1 MTAMGPPPISLD
13 AIRGCFEGAVPSLL
27 ASCAPDGTPNIT
39 YVSQVHYVDRE
50 HVALTFQFFNKTR
63 QNILANP
70 QATVFTADIDTGRRY
85 LLRLQYLRTESSGPL
100 FESMK
105 AKLAGIASH
114 TGMAGVFK
122 LQGSDVYRVV
132 GIERLPGAPLAP
144 KPPRYNAMSALRQI
158 AQRLAAAS
166 DLRLLLDDA
175 LAALDEH
182 MGVQHAMVLLVEEC
196 ADRPP
201 RLYTVA
207 TRGYADSGVGSEIA
221 YGQGV
226 IGVAAAQA
234 TPIRI
239 SHFSAEYSYGRA
251 MRAQWLASDAC
262 AALETEIPLPGLA
275 EPQSQLA
282 VPIVLG
288 RRVVGVLYVESEQ
301 PGWFSYDD
309 EDALMTVATHLGAT
323 IAALQTAAESPDDAH
338 AAGNG
343 GSGGHGAAAA
353 AAAAPPVHEP
363 APPAVVRRYR
373 VNDSVFVNDD
383 YLIKGVAGAIL
394 WKLVNDV
401 AAGRR
406 EEFTNR
412 ELRLDPSLKLPD
424 IADNL
429 EARLILL
436 QRRLAERC
444 SFIAIEKTGRGRF
457 RLRVD
462 RALQLLDA

>member
-1 MTAMGPPPISLD
+1 MSPAAAAPSLE
-13 AIRGCFEGAVPSLL
+13 AIRGCFEGAAPSLL
-27 ASCAPDGTPNIT
+27 ASCAADGTPNIT

-50 HVALTFQFFNKTR
+50 HVALTFQFFSKTR
-63 QNILANP
+63 ENILANP
-70 QATVFTADIDTGRRY
+70 QATVFTVDVTTGARY
-85 LLRLQYLRTESSGPL
+85 LMHLTYLRTEDSGPL

-114 TGMAGVFK
+114 TGMSGVFK
-122 LQGSDVYRVV
+122 LRGADVYRVERV
-132 GIERLPGAPLAP
+132 ERLPGISLPPPA
-144 KPPRYNAMSALRQI
+144 PRYNAMSALRQI

-182 MGVQHAMVLLVEEC
+182 MGIRHAMVLLAEIC
-196 ADRPP
+196 AQRPP

-207 TRGYADSGVGSEIA
+207 TRGYADSGVGSELPF
-221 YGQGV
+221 GHGV
-226 IGVAAAQA
+226 IGMAAAQA
-234 TPIRI
+234 IPIRI
-239 SHFSAEYSYGRA
+239 SHFAAEYAYSRT
-251 MRAQWLASDAC
+251 MRAQWLAAGGSDGI
-262 AALETEIPLPGLA
+262 ETEIPLPGLA

-288 RRVVGVLYVESEQ
+288 RRVVGVLYVESPQ
-301 PGWFSYDD
+301 PACFSYDD
-309 EDALMTVATHLGAT
+309 EDALMAVATHLGAT
-323 IAALQTAAESPDDAH
+323 IAALQTAAEASEEPRVM
-338 AAGNG
+338 
-343 GSGGHGAAAA
+343 
-353 AAAAPPVHEP
+353 APPSVAP
-363 APPAVVRRYR
+363 APTPSMMPTPQSPAVIRRYR
-373 VNDSVFVNDD
+373 VNDSVFIDDD
-383 YLIKGVAGAIL
+383 YLIKGVAGAIF

-412 ELRLDPSLKLPD
+412 ELRLDPTLKLPD

-444 SFIAIEKTGRGRF
+444 PFLAIEKTGRGRF
-457 RLRVD
+457 RLKMGREV
-462 RALQLLDA
+462 RLIEA

>member
-1 MTAMGPPPISLD
+1 MPMALSLD
-13 AIRGCFEGAVPSLL
+13 AIRGCFEGAVPALL

-70 QATVFTADIDTGRRY
+70 QATVFVADIDTGGRY
-85 LLRLQYLRTESSGPL
+85 LLRLQYLRTEAGGPL

-114 TGMAGVFK
+114 TGMSGVFK
-122 LQGSDVYRVV
+122 LQGSDVYRVLAV
-132 GIERLPGAPLAP
+132 ERLPGTPLP
-144 KPPRYNAMSALRQI
+144 LKPPRYNAMSALRQI
-158 AQRLAAAS
+158 AQRLSAAS

-175 LAALDEH
+175 LAALEEH
-182 MGVQHAMVLLVEEC
+182 TGVRHSMVLLAEVC
-196 ADRPP
+196 PQRPP

-207 TRGYADSGVGSEIA
+207 TRGYADSGVGSEIP
-221 YGQGV
+221 YGRGV

-239 SHFSAEYSYGRA
+239 SHFAAEYSYGRA
-251 MRAQWLASDAC
+251 MREQWLASGALDAP
-262 AALETEIPLPGLA
+262 ETEIPLPGLA

-288 RRVVGVLYVESEQ
+288 RRVVGVLYVESDV
-301 PGWFSYDD
+301 PGSFSYDD
-309 EDALMTVATHLGAT
+309 EDALMAIATHLGAT
-323 IAALQTAAESPDDAH
+323 IAALQTAAESPDESR
-338 AAGNG
+338 AGANG
-343 GSGGHGAAAA
+343 GAPLVGTGAIADST
-353 AAAAPPVHEP
+353 P
-363 APPAVVRRYR
+363 AIVRRYR
-373 VNDSVFVNDD
+373 VNDSVFIDDD
-383 YLIKGVAGAIL
+383 YLIKGVAGAIF

-401 AAGRR
+401 SAGRR
-406 EEFTNR
+406 DEFTNR
-412 ELRLDPSLKLPD
+412 ELRLDPTLKLPD

-444 SFIAIEKTGRGRF
+444 PFIAIEKTGRGRF

-462 RALQLLDA
+462 RPVRMAET

>member
-1 MTAMGPPPISLD
+1 MAPTVSLD
-13 AIRGCFEGAVPSLL
+13 AIRGCCEGSAPSLL
-27 ASCAPDGTPNIT
+27 ASCALDGTPNIT

-63 QNILANP
+63 ENILANP
-70 QATVFTADIDTGRRY
+70 QATAFVVDVSTGARY
-85 LLRLQYLRTESSGPL
+85 TLRLHYLRTEDSGPL

-105 AKLAGIASH
+105 ARLAGIASH
-114 TGMAGVFK
+114 TGMTGVFK
-122 LQGSDVYRVV
+122 LRGADVYRVLA
-132 GIERLPGAPLAP
+132 IERLPGALLAP
-144 KPPRYNAMSALRQI
+144 PVPRYNAMSALRQI

-166 DLRLLLDDA
+166 DLRQLLDDA

-182 MGVQHAMVLLVEEC
+182 LGITHSMVLLAEVC
-196 ADRPP
+196 ALRPP

-207 TRGYADSGVGSEIA
+207 THGYAQSGVGSELPF
-221 YGQGV
+221 GHGV

-239 SHFSAEYSYGRA
+239 SHFAVEYSYGRTL
-251 MRAQWLASDAC
+251 RDQWLASGQADAI
-262 AALETEIPLPGLA
+262 ETEIPLPGLA

-301 PGWFSYDD
+301 PACFSYDD
-309 EDALMTVATHLGAT
+309 EDALMAVATHLGAT
-323 IAALQTAAESPDDAH
+323 VAALQTAADASEE
-338 AAGNG
+338 ARAV
-343 GSGGHGAAAA
+343 SQPAVPAEPAAAA
-353 AAAAPPVHEP
+353 VPV
-363 APPAVVRRYR
+363 VVRRYR
-373 VNDSVFVNDD
+373 VNDSVFIDDD
-383 YLIKGVAGAIL
+383 YLIKGVAGAIF

-401 AAGRR
+401 MAGRR

-412 ELRLDPSLKLPD
+412 ELRLDPTLKLPD
-424 IADNL
+424 LADNL

-444 SFIAIEKTGRGRF
+444 PFLAIEKTGRGRF
-457 RLRVD
+457 RLRVE
-462 RALQLLDA
+462 RPLKAVEV

>member
-1 MTAMGPPPISLD
+1 MVPLSLD

-50 HVALTFQFFNKTR
+50 HVALTFQFFSKTR

-70 QATVFTADIDTGRRY
+70 QATVFTADLESGRRY
-85 LLRLQYLRTESSGPL
+85 LLRLQYLRTEASGPL

-114 TGMAGVFK
+114 TGMSGVFR
-122 LQGSDVYRVV
+122 LQGADVYRVL
-132 GIERLPGAPLAP
+132 GIEALPGTALAP

-175 LAALDEH
+175 LAALDDC
-182 MGVQHAMVLLVEEC
+182 MGVRHAMVLLAEVC
-196 ADRPP
+196 PGRPP

-207 TRGYADSGVGSEIA
+207 TRGYADSGVGSEIP

-239 SHFSAEYSYGRA
+239 SHFTAEYSYSRA
-251 MRAQWLASDAC
+251 MRAQWLAGGELGAP
-262 AALETEIPLPGLA
+262 ETEIPLPGLA

-288 RRVVGVLYVESEQ
+288 RRVVGVLYVENEV
-301 PGWFSYDD
+301 PGSFSYDD
-309 EDALMTVATHLGAT
+309 EDALMAAATHLGAT
-323 IAALQTAAESPDDAH
+323 IAALQTAAESPDEPALVPAAPVGLAAH
-338 AAGNG
+338 APAGV
-343 GSGGHGAAAA
+343 A
-353 AAAAPPVHEP
+353 
-363 APPAVVRRYR
+363 PAVVRRYR
-373 VNDSVFVNDD
+373 VNDSVFIDDD
-383 YLIKGVAGAIL
+383 YLIKGVAGAIF

-401 AAGRR
+401 LAGRR
-406 EEFTNR
+406 DEFTNR

-444 SFIAIEKTGRGRF
+444 PFIAIEKTGRGRF
-457 RLRVD
+457 RLRVE
-462 RALQLLDA
+462 RPLRVVEA

>member
-1 MTAMGPPPISLD
+1 MAISLD
-13 AIRGCFEGAVPSLL
+13 AIRGCFEGAVPALL

-70 QATVFTADIDTGRRY
+70 QATVFIADIETGRRY
-85 LLRLQYLRTESSGPL
+85 LLRLQYLRTEASGPL

-114 TGMAGVFK
+114 TGMSGVFK
-122 LQGSDVYRVV
+122 LQGSDVYRVLAV
-132 GIERLPGAPLAP
+132 ERLPGTPLP
-144 KPPRYNAMSALRQI
+144 LKPPRYNAMSALRQI
-158 AQRLAAAS
+158 AQRLSAAS

-175 LAALDEH
+175 LAALEEH
-182 MGVQHAMVLLVEEC
+182 MGVRHSMVLLAEVC
-196 ADRPP
+196 VQRPP

-207 TRGYADSGVGSEIA
+207 TRGYADSGVGSEIP
-221 YGQGV
+221 YGRGV

-239 SHFSAEYSYGRA
+239 SHFAAEYSYGRA
-251 MRAQWLASDAC
+251 MREQWLASGALDAP
-262 AALETEIPLPGLA
+262 ETEIPLPGLA

-288 RRVVGVLYVESEQ
+288 RRVVGVLYVESEV
-301 PGWFSYDD
+301 PGSFSYDD
-309 EDALMTVATHLGAT
+309 EDALMAVATHLGAT
-323 IAALQTAAESPDDAH
+323 IAALQTAAESPDESRP
-338 AAGNG
+338 GING
-343 GSGGHGAAAA
+343 GAPAFGTGALADST
-353 AAAAPPVHEP
+353 PVI
-363 APPAVVRRYR
+363 VRRYR
-373 VNDSVFVNDD
+373 INDSVFIDDD
-383 YLIKGVAGAIL
+383 YLIKGVAGAIF

-406 EEFTNR
+406 DEFTNR
-412 ELRLDPSLKLPD
+412 ELRLDPTLKLPD

-436 QRRLAERC
+436 QRRLTERC
-444 SFIAIEKTGRGRF
+444 PFIAIEKTGRGRF

-462 RALQLLDA
+462 RPVRMAET

>member
-1 MTAMGPPPISLD
+1 MAPTVSLD
-13 AIRGCFEGAVPSLL
+13 AIRGCCEGSAPSLL
-27 ASCAPDGTPNIT
+27 ASCAPDGTPNVT

-63 QNILANP
+63 ENILANP
-70 QATVFTADIDTGRRY
+70 QAAVFVADIGTGARY
-85 LLRLQYLRTESSGPL
+85 TLRLHYLRTEDSGPL

-105 AKLAGIASH
+105 ARLAGIASH
-114 TGMAGVFK
+114 TGMTGVFK
-122 LQGSDVYRVV
+122 LRGADVYRVLA
-132 GIERLPGAPLAP
+132 IERLPGPLLAP
-144 KPPRYNAMSALRQI
+144 PMPHYNAMSALRQI

-166 DLRLLLDDA
+166 DLRVLLDDA

-182 MGVQHAMVLLVEEC
+182 LGITRSMVLLAEAC
-196 ADRPP
+196 SQRPP

-207 TRGYADSGVGSEIA
+207 THGYAQSGVGSELPF
-221 YGQGV
+221 GHGV

-239 SHFSAEYSYGRA
+239 SHFASEYSYGRTL
-251 MRAQWLASDAC
+251 RAQWLASGHADAI
-262 AALETEIPLPGLA
+262 ETEIPLPGLA

-301 PGWFSYDD
+301 PACFSYDD
-309 EDALMTVATHLGAT
+309 EDALMAVATHLGAT
-323 IAALQTAAESPDDAH
+323 VAALQTAADASEEARTASQPAVPASPAT
-338 AAGNG
+338 AA
-343 GSGGHGAAAA
+343 
-353 AAAAPPVHEP
+353 VV
-363 APPAVVRRYR
+363 VVRRYR
-373 VNDSVFVNDD
+373 VNDSVFIDDD
-383 YLIKGVAGAIL
+383 YLIKGVAGAIF

-401 AAGRR
+401 VAGRR

-444 SFIAIEKTGRGRF
+444 AFMAIEKTGRGRF
-457 RLRVD
+457 RLRVE
-462 RALQLLDA
+462 RPLKVVEA

>member
-1 MTAMGPPPISLD
+1 MSISLD
-13 AIRGCFEGAVPSLL
+13 AIRGCFEGAVPALL

-70 QATVFTADIDTGRRY
+70 QATVFIADIETGRRY
-85 LLRLQYLRTESSGPL
+85 LLRLQYLHTEDSGPL

-114 TGMAGVFK
+114 TGMSGVFK
-122 LQGSDVYRVV
+122 LQGSDVYRVLAV
-132 GIERLPGAPLAP
+132 ERLPGTPLP
-144 KPPRYNAMSALRQI
+144 LKPPRYNAMSALRQI
-158 AQRLAAAS
+158 AQRLSAAS

-175 LAALDEH
+175 LAALEEH
-182 MGVQHAMVLLVEEC
+182 MDVRHSMVLLAEVC
-196 ADRPP
+196 NGRPP

-207 TRGYADSGVGSEIA
+207 TRGYADSGVGSEIP

-239 SHFSAEYSYGRA
+239 SHFAAEYSYSRA
-251 MRAQWLASDAC
+251 MREQWLASGTLDAP
-262 AALETEIPLPGLA
+262 ETEIPLPGLA

-288 RRVVGVLYVESEQ
+288 RRVVGVLYVESEI
-301 PGWFSYDD
+301 PGSFSYDD
-309 EDALMTVATHLGAT
+309 EDALMAVATHLGAT
-323 IAALQTAAESPDDAH
+323 IAALQTAAESPDESR
-338 AAGNG
+338 AGSNG
-343 GSGGHGAAAA
+343 GTPAGRAQAAVDS
-353 AAAAPPVHEP
+353 APV
-363 APPAVVRRYR
+363 VVRRYR
-373 VNDSVFVNDD
+373 VNDSVFIDDD
-383 YLIKGVAGAIL
+383 YLIKGVAGAIF

-401 AAGRR
+401 SAGRR
-406 EEFTNR
+406 DEFTNR
-412 ELRLDPSLKLPD
+412 ELRLDPTLKLPD

-444 SFIAIEKTGRGRF
+444 PFIAIEKTGRGRF

-462 RALQLLDA
+462 RPLRVQDM